1 MKELKPNRKVAFTIN
16 LPPRTKKNHGRII
29 TNPKTGK
36 PMYIPSKEYKDYE
49 HDAAW
54 FMPHT
59 ETVRE
64 PVNIRAQFY
73 MPTHRRVDLVNLEQA
88 LLDILVKYDVIEDD
102 NSQIVASMDG
112 SRVMHDKE
120 NPRTEV
126 IIEYESRAEDS

>member
-1 MKELKPNRKVAFTIN
+1 MKELIPNRRVAFTIF

-36 PMYIPSKEYKDYE
+36 PMYVPSKEYKEYE

-59 ETVRE
+59 ETIRE

-73 MPTHRRVDLVNLEQA
+73 MPTHRRVDLVNLLQA
-88 LLDILVKYDVIEDD
+88 LLDILVKYDVLEDD

-112 SRVMHDKE
+112 SRVMYDKE

>member
-1 MKELKPNRKVAFTIN
+1 MIEIKPYRTVAFTIN

-29 TNPKTGK
+29 SNPKTGK

-64 PVNIRAQFY
+64 PVNIKALFY

-112 SRVMHDKE
+112 SRVMYDKE